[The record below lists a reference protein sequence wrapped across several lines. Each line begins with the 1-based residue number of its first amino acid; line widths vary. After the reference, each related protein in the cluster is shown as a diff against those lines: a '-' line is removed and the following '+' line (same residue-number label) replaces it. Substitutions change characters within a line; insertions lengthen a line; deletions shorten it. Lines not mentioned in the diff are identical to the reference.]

1 MFQANKYTCAF
12 SIRVFDDME
21 ILFLVIV
28 PVWIDV
34 TRMGTSPTRL
44 FSASKGRKKS
54 SLTLTL
60 ENQNVPTCVCVCVS
74 IVRNFLIE
82 KFWGTNF
89 YGTGGLHTYKT
100 YVSFFL
106 SLSMISTWPDIPTRP
121 SIQMRHQ
128 SNERYPNSSRYA
140 YIMQEDRALSWRL
153 SWRSVIKLWSP
164 KGF

>member
-12 SIRVFDDME
+12 SIRVFDDVE

-89 YGTGGLHTYKT
+89 YGTGGLRTYKT

-106 SLSMISTWPDIPTRP
+106 SLSMIST
-121 SIQMRHQ
+121 
-128 SNERYPNSSRYA
+128 
-140 YIMQEDRALSWRL
+140 
-153 SWRSVIKLWSP
+153 
-164 KGF
+164 